1 MRERGSDLP
10 PPPPPMVI
18 TFDYSALP
26 APVTNSELLTGLDA
40 SIEAT
45 LRAQGKIE

>member
-1 MRERGSDLP
+1 
-10 PPPPPMVI
+10 MVI